1 MARKLTQLLAQHSR
15 RERRVCVVFVLAQ
28 TKAAGIGV
36 ALASPMAWDTIVIG
50 SGPGGLT
57 AAVAL
62 ARAGQRVLVLEQHT
76 LPGGWTHSFTL
87 QGYRFSPGVH
97 YLGNLQEGGG
107 LRELYEGLGVAD
119 ELEFCELN
127 PDGFDHFLFGARR
140 FDQPRGVERWI
151 SRLGEAFPHER
162 EGLARYFSTLEQVVA
177 ELKAIDTR
185 LRFPAVLA
193 LPWRAPH
200 LLRWGLRTLQPLLED
215 CIGDPLLRAV
225 LAAQC
230 GNHGLGPS
238 RVSLPMHAAMAA
250 SFYRGAFY
258 PRGGAKQIPRAFIR
272 ELQRRGGTIRVGT
285 RVSEILV
292 EAGRATGVRTEDGER
307 LDARTVVC
315 NADPAVVFGAL
326 LPEKYC
332 RAGLRKAR
340 RTGYS
345 LSTLSLFCAVDLDL
359 KALGYDSGNYWWH
372 RTSDVDALYQ
382 RMEREL
388 PGEELDVLFLAI
400 TSLKDP
406 GHTPPGTH
414 TLELF
419 TFVPWAPFERWAGT
433 PPGDRDPGY
442 LALKRD
448 LGERALRTAEHVIP
462 GLRQHLRFLEIGTPL
477 TNDFYCQTHHGAIY
491 GTAKTP
497 WQLGPFSF
505 EQQGPVEGLHFCG
518 ASTLCHGVAGASMS
532 GLTVAARLLGYD
544 DPERCLGPSAQHLRI
559 SLSEGAVPVPR

>member
-1 MARKLTQLLAQHSR
+1 
-15 RERRVCVVFVLAQ
+15 
-28 TKAAGIGV
+28 
-36 ALASPMAWDTIVIG
+36 MAWDTIVIG

-107 LRELYEGLGVAD
+107 LRELYEGLGVAG
-119 ELEFCELN
+119 ELEFSELN
-127 PDGFDHFLFGARR
+127 PDGFDHFLFDGRR

-151 SRLGEAFPHER
+151 NRLGEAFPGER
-162 EGLARYFSTLEQVVA
+162 EGLARYFSTLEHVVE
-177 ELKAIDTR
+177 ELKTIDTS
-185 LRFPAVLA
+185 LRFPGVLS
-193 LPWRAPH
+193 LPFRAPH
-200 LLRWGLRTLQPLLED
+200 LLRWGFRTLQPLLDD
-215 CIGDPLLRAV
+215 CISDPLLRAV

-272 ELQRRGGTIRVGT
+272 ELHRRGGQIRVGT

-292 EAGRATGVRTEDGER
+292 EAGHTTGVRTEDGER
-307 LDARTVVC
+307 IDAPQVVC
-315 NADPAVVFGAL
+315 NADPAEVFGKL
-326 LPEKYC
+326 LRAKHCP
-332 RAGLRKAR
+332 AGLRKAR
-340 RTGYS
+340 RTEYS
-345 LSTLSLFCAVDLDL
+345 VSSLSLFCAVELDL

-372 RTSDVDALYQ
+372 RTTDLDGLYQ
-382 RMEREL
+382 HMGREL
-388 PGEELDVLFLAI
+388 PGDELDMLFLAI

-406 GHTPPGTH
+406 GHTPAGLH

-419 TFVPWAPFERWAGT
+419 TFLPWAPFERWART
-433 PPGDRDPGY
+433 PQGHRAPEY
-442 LALKRD
+442 LALKQQ
-448 LGERALRTAEHVIP
+448 LAERALRTAEHVIP
-462 GLRQHLRFLEIGTPL
+462 GLRQHVRFLEIGTPL
-477 TNDFYCQTHHGAIY
+477 TNDFYCETHHGAIY

-505 EQQGPVEGLHFCG
+505 DSRGPVEGLHFCG

-532 GLTVAARLLGYD
+532 GLAVAARMLGYD
-544 DPERCLGPSAQHLRI
+544 DAARCLGPRAQHLRI
-559 SLSEGAVPVPR
+559 SLSEGGLPAPR